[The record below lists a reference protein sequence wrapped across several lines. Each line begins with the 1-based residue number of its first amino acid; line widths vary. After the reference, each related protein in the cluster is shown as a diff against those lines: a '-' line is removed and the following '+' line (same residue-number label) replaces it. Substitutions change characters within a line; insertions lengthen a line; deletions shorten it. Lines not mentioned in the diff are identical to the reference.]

1 MCGKGPESK
10 NEEIKRENQYEKKSS
25 SEEYQKENEK
35 ETVRNGK
42 KLKDKISFLWDEPK
56 EKKPKEKEASKVV
69 QTADRSVEKRDPSD
83 LYDSTE

>member
-1 MCGKGPESK
+1 MK
-10 NEEIKRENQYEKKSS
+10 QKS
-25 SEEYQKENEK
+25 EK

-69 QTADRSVEKRDPSD
+69 QTADRSVEKRNPSD